1 MDHPADVGR
10 VDDDDLVWIN
20 LDSRSRHPDELAR
33 CLLFFHTGW
42 RGHDCFVFDD
52 AGRPVG
58 IGTWSELEGPRGE
71 PPSVSCS
78 GWEEWFAGQMTNLR
92 S

>member
-1 MDHPADVGR
+1 
-10 VDDDDLVWIN
+10 
-20 LDSRSRHPDELAR
+20 
-33 CLLFFHTGW
+33 
-42 RGHDCFVFDD
+42 VFDD